1 MSFVPR
7 HAAAHDHADHAD
19 HDHGR
24 ARAATARGASLSLLR
39 MSALGRLAGALAL
52 SAFVWLAVWWA
63 LR

>member
-1 MSFVPR
+1 MSFVHR
-7 HAAAHDHADHAD
+7 HAAAHDHADH
-19 HDHGR
+19 DHGHAQAPA
-24 ARAATARGASLSLLR
+24 ARPGGASFSLLR